1 MNYLEMWQ
9 QAAPQILTALEREH
23 DMEVMPELVD
33 SLAQCVSVVGAAGL
47 NETVVKEMM
56 DNVMKFLQQHFERD
70 QERHERR
77 KDEDYDEDVEDQLQ
91 QEGEEDSYLLTRIE
105 ELIRQLC
112 KALGTTMIPFLDE
125 VVPLFGR
132 LIQPDRPVADIQWAL
147 CFYDDITECA
157 GEQAAVRYK
166 DVFIHKLVE
175 YIVHPSADIR
185 QASSY
190 GVGIIAKF
198 GGEQLTPF
206 LTKSLPLLVDIINRP
221 DSRSTANC
229 VATENAISA
238 VAKVIMHRP
247 SAVPNLDEMISAFV
261 RWLPITEDVEEIA
274 PCFELV
280 CALMEQNNPALLGA
294 NNENLPHIVKCMA
307 EIFGC
312 KSLEKDTPVGQ
323 RCIALLKAIQS
334 NQELFQACVGQL
346 SPPQQE
352 GLQFALS

>member
-1 MNYLEMWQ
+1 MNILEMWQ
-9 QAAPQILTALEREH
+9 QAAPQILSALEREH

-33 SLAQCVSVVGAAGL
+33 CLAQCVGVVGVAGL
-47 NETVVKEMM
+47 NETLVKEMM

-112 KALGTTMIPFLDE
+112 KALGASMIPFLDE
-125 VVPLFGR
+125 VVPSFGR
-132 LIQPDRPVADIQWAL
+132 LLQPDRPVADIQWAL

-166 DVFIHKLVE
+166 DVFIHKLIE
-175 YIVHPSADIR
+175 YILHPSADIR
-185 QASSY
+185 QACSY
-190 GVGIIAKF
+190 GIGIIAKH
-198 GGEQLTPF
+198 GGETMTPF
-206 LTKSLPLLVDIINRP
+206 LTKSLPLLVDIISRS
-221 DSRSTANC
+221 DSRSSTNS

-238 VAKVIMHRP
+238 IAKVIMHRP
-247 SAVPNLDEMISAFV
+247 AAVPNLDEMISAYV
-261 RWLPITEDVEEIA
+261 RWLPITEDVEEIG

-307 EIFGC
+307 EVFGC
-312 KSLEKDTPVGQ
+312 KSLEKDSPVGQ
-323 RCIALLKAIQS
+323 RCIALLTAIQA
-334 NQELFQACVGQL
+334 NQELFAACLSQL
-346 SPPQQE
+346 NATQQE
-352 GLQFALS
+352 GLQMALS